1 MAAQH
6 IYSDHNVKQVKHC
19 IYCVWVW
26 EPGFLQDFSA
36 VTSGAFR
43 SFFSGP

>member
-6 IYSDHNVKQVKHC
+6 IDSDHAVQQVKHC

-26 EPGFLQDFSA
+26 EPGFL
-36 VTSGAFR
+36 
-43 SFFSGP
+43 